1 MTKSAAKPRVLI
13 LTDYF
18 YPHWTGICKSLY
30 YLLKHLGAEYA
41 FTILTVQF
49 RPDLPKQERVQ
60 GATVLREKPQMTISR
75 AHYSVGTMFKLAK
88 IISHVDTILIN
99 SPYTNIL
106 PAAIIT
112 KLFGKQLVI
121 LHQADFIL
129 PKGLINRLIEGVYF
143 FCSFIGFSLAD
154 RVTSWNDDYGQY
166 SPILKLFRS
175 KFSALTLPLALPKP
189 APNDR
194 IRKKLARMKRD
205 GYLLF
210 GFAGR
215 FVEEKGFDILFAA
228 IPAIVK
234 KIPNARFVYAG
245 QLKISYE
252 RFFEKHAVAYERVQ
266 PYIES
271 LGFVSDTEL
280 VSFYQSIDYIVV
292 PSRSDAF
299 PLVQAEAA
307 SSGAIPIT
315 ANIPGAR
322 TLIQD
327 TQYGLLFQKE
337 NPEDLANKV
346 IEAIRKRS
354 KLRTHYPDVLA
365 YFDIQKT
372 RSQFS
377 RLITGQLR

>member
-1 MTKSAAKPRVLI
+1 MRKSRGKPRVLI

-30 YLLKHLGAEYA
+30 YLLKRLGNEYI

-49 RPDLPKQERVQ
+49 RPDLPKQQHVL

-75 AHYSVGTMFKLAK
+75 ASYSIGTLFKLAK
-88 IISHVDTILIN
+88 IISRVDTVLVN

-112 KLFGKQLVI
+112 KFFRKRLVI
-121 LHQADFIL
+121 LHQADLIL
-129 PKGLINRLIEGVYF
+129 PKGLINRLIEGMYY

-154 RVTSWNDDYGQY
+154 RVASWNEEYGQY
-166 SPILKLFRS
+166 SPMLKLFRS
-175 KFSALTLPLALPKP
+175 KFSTLTLPLALPKP
-189 APNDR
+189 PTNDR
-194 IRKKLARMKRD
+194 VRKKLARMKRD

-234 KIPNARFVYAG
+234 KIPNARFIYAG
-245 QLKISYE
+245 QINISYE
-252 RFFEKHAVAYERVQ
+252 RFFEKHKAAYIRVAPFVT
-266 PYIES
+266 S
-271 LGFVSDTEL
+271 LGFVSDPEL
-280 VSFYQSIDYIVV
+280 VSFYQSLDYVVV

-307 SSGAIPIT
+307 SQGAIPIT
-315 ANIPGAR
+315 ADIPGAR

-377 RLITGQLR
+377 RLISG